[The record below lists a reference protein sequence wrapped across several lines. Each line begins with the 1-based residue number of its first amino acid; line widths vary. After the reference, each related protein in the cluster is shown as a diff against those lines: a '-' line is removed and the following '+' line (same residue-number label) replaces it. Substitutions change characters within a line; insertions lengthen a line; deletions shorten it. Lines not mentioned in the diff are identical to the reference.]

1 MGPPPPPPPPRSV
14 NELAPHTAPS
24 AAGSS
29 ECGYRAAY
37 SIGATLPQAGRGQR
51 PPTRRT
57 PVHRNITLA
66 HIPPA
71 HSEAINFFGAIEV
84 DIDGELAQLG
94 PTRYRPLRVLDI
106 LF

>member
-1 MGPPPPPPPPRSV
+1 M
-14 NELAPHTAPS
+14 T
-24 AAGSS
+24 
-29 ECGYRAAY
+29 CGTVSGTHKAVV
-37 SIGATLPQAGRGQR
+37 
-51 PPTRRT
+51 TRQLST

-71 HSEAINFFGAIEV
+71 HSENINFFGAIEV

-94 PTRYRPLRVLDI
+94 PTGYRPQRVLDT

>member
-1 MGPPPPPPPPRSV
+1 M
-14 NELAPHTAPS
+14 T
-24 AAGSS
+24 
-29 ECGYRAAY
+29 CGTVSGTHKAVV
-37 SIGATLPQAGRGQR
+37 
-51 PPTRRT
+51 TRQLST

-71 HSEAINFFGAIEV
+71 HSENINFFGAIEV

-94 PTRYRPLRVLDI
+94 PTGYRPLRVLDI